1 MRVYHGIRTGEG
13 CLVTVDGVPLPVRS
27 DLSGATAPF
36 DWGYVGNG
44 QLSLAL
50 LSHLLGDG
58 REARALSEAFERG
71 VVARLPHDAWTLT
84 DADLTAALRALA
96 GAPATKSRPA
106 ETSGGA
112 GREAFGDM
120 PVDTSH
126 LAPPPGQPGTT
137 PG

>member
-1 MRVYHGIRTGEG
+1 MG
-13 CLVTVDGVPLPVRS
+13 DRS
-27 DLSGATAPF
+27 SE
-36 DWGYVGNG
+36 
-44 QLSLAL
+44 S
-50 LSHLLGDG
+50 DG

-96 GAPATKSRPA
+96 GAPVTTSRPA
-106 ETSGGA
+106 ERSDSA